1 MSQAL
6 ASKIAEHHGNGH
18 RTAAPETT
26 TDVFE
31 RYESNIRTYCRSF
44 PAVFA
49 RGEGSYLFDNAGGK
63 WLDLLSGAGSLN
75 YGHNHPVLK
84 KALLDYI
91 DSNGV
96 VNSLDLHTT
105 AKEEFL
111 NALNEV
117 ILQPRGLEYRTQF
130 CGPTGTNVVEAA
142 LKLARKITQRKNIVA
157 FSNSYHGMS
166 AGSMA
171 ISSSLGRYASEPY
184 FDSERV
190 TFLPFEGFTECSDE
204 LKFVRKL
211 LTQKGSGIQAPAAF
225 VLEVVQCEGGIN
237 TPSPEWL
244 KQIADLAKEVGALL
258 IFDEIQTGCGRTG
271 KFFCFEHYGVVP
283 DMICLSKSISGLGSP
298 MSVLLINPA
307 LDLWERGEH
316 TGTFRGF
323 TYSYV
328 TGAKALRHFW
338 ADELFRAQLESST
351 QKLAE
356 SLESLKAEFS
366 SQMLAV
372 RQLGL
377 LAGVELPNRDFAARL
392 QQNCFKRGLIV
403 EFVGSEHNVMKLL
416 PALTI
421 NAAELD
427 EATSIL
433 RSALRATASSAA
445 NAA

>member
-1 MSQAL
+1 MTQAL
-6 ASKIAEHHGNGH
+6 ATTLRKHQGNGQPGVQQAQ
-18 RTAAPETT
+18 TE
-26 TDVFE
+26 VFE

-49 RGEGSYLFDNAGGK
+49 RGEGSYLYDNQGGK

-75 YGHNHPVLK
+75 YGHNHPELK
-84 KALLDYI
+84 NALVEYI
-91 DSNGV
+91 NANGV

-117 ILQPRGLEYRTQF
+117 ILQPRRLEFRCQF

-142 LKLARKITQRKNIVA
+142 LKLARKITQRKGVVA

-171 ISSSLGRYASEPY
+171 ISSSLGRYSSEPY
-184 FDSERV
+184 FHSERV
-190 TFLPFEGFTECSDE
+190 TFLPFEGFTECGDE
-204 LKFVRKL
+204 LEFVRRL
-211 LTQKGSGIQAPAAF
+211 LTRKGSGIQPPAAF
-225 VLEVVQCEGGIN
+225 VLELVQCEGGIN
-237 TPSPEWL
+237 IPSAEWVR
-244 KQIADLAKEVGALL
+244 QIADLAKEVGALL

-283 DMICLSKSISGLGSP
+283 DLVCVSKSISGLGCP
-298 MSVLLINPA
+298 MSILLINPA

-338 ADELFRAQLESST
+338 TNASFLAGLESSAS
-351 QKLAE
+351 QLAH
-356 SLESLKAEFS
+356 SLDSLKQEFS
-366 SQMLAV
+366 AHVSAV

-377 LAGVELPNRDFAARL
+377 LAGVQLPTREFAGQL
-392 QQNCFKRGLIV
+392 QQNCFERGLIV

-416 PALTI
+416 PPLTI
-421 NAAELD
+421 SAGELE
-427 EATSIL
+427 EATCIL
-433 RSALRATASSAA
+433 RDALHATVRGTADAA
-445 NAA
+445 